1 MRTHA
6 EALFIGHVCN
16 LLVFLTC
23 FDFKRKNK
31 YIKLFQFF
39 FIVTLFHLSTIIK
52 VYHRCNPPQHCLGLP
67 IISDDVRTHE

>member
-23 FDFKRKNK
+23 FDFKRKK
-31 YIKLFQFF
+31 
-39 FIVTLFHLSTIIK
+39 
-52 VYHRCNPPQHCLGLP
+52 
-67 IISDDVRTHE
+67 